1 MKRAISTLEST
12 VITIGVMLLKEVIL
26 DDNDA
31 FDDEIANLLHAARNS
46 LEGAENSPVFISVWT
61 SFCTHVDEMIMK
73 ESRRDK
79 RDHNEP
85 KQQNKAFPG
94 CPSACLTNR

>member
-1 MKRAISTLEST
+1 
-12 VITIGVMLLKEVIL
+12 MLLKEVIA
-26 DDNDA
+26 DDNGA
-31 FDDEIANLLHAARNS
+31 FDDELANLLHAARNS
-46 LEGAENSPVFISVWT
+46 LEGAENSPEFISVWT
-61 SFCTHVDEMIMK
+61 SFCTQVDEMIMK

-94 CPSACLTNR
+94 CPCIGIDYGPNV